1 MLIKISTSAPNTQNM
16 NWIEITGHVGS
27 VLSSITF
34 IPQVYQTFKT
44 KSAED
49 LNLFMML
56 IVFLST
62 VVWLVYGV
70 GMHLMPVI
78 ICNGIICALS
88 VLLIYFKLRY
98 SKK

>member
-1 MLIKISTSAPNTQNM
+1 MD
-16 NWIEITGHVGS
+16 WIEIVGHIGS
-27 VLSSITF
+27 TLSSLTF
-34 IPQVYQTFKT
+34 MPQVYQTWKT
-44 KSAED
+44 KSVKD

-70 GMHLMPVI
+70 GMHLLPVI

-88 VLLIYFKLRY
+88 GLLIYFKFKY
-98 SKK
+98 KSH

>member
-1 MLIKISTSAPNTQNM
+1 M
-16 NWIEITGHVGS
+16 NWIEATGHFGS
-27 VLSSITF
+27 LLSSITF
-34 IPQVYQTFKT
+34 IPQVYQTWKT
-44 KSAED
+44 KSVED

-56 IVFLST
+56 IVFSST

-70 GMHLMPVI
+70 GMNLLPVI

-98 SKK
+98 AKK

>member
-1 MLIKISTSAPNTQNM
+1 M
-16 NWIEITGHVGS
+16 NWIEITGLFGS
-27 VLSSITF
+27 LLSSITF
-34 IPQVYQTFKT
+34 MPQVYQTWKT
-44 KSAED
+44 KSVED

-70 GMHLMPVI
+70 GMHLLPVI

-88 VLLIYFKLRY
+88 LLLIYFKLRFA
-98 SKK
+98 KK